1 LKTIFEA
8 IFEDKSTK
16 ILKYLKC
23 MDPPTYQFA
32 RYWDWIKPWIINEV
46 EVNTRN
52 QNIQAYRNELELS
65 INVLSMIEEIEKNDR

>member
-1 LKTIFEA
+1 
-8 IFEDKSTK
+8 
-16 ILKYLKC
+16 

-52 QNIQAYRNELELS
+52 QNILAYRNELELS

>member
-8 IFEDKSTK
+8 IFEDKSIK

-52 QNIQAYRNELELS
+52 
-65 INVLSMIEEIEKNDR
+65 